1 MRVGFRWGTSLWR
14 CVQGRYESTV
24 RKKVDFCRKKQAC
37 WTITCETPTMSY
49 IPRRFALAFAFAA
62 LASVSAV
69 HAQITSWNAYSN
81 FYLSPTAAGWGGAT
95 SPSAAGAAWG
105 YYAANVNGFGFPTG
119 IGSYFTPTAAGSGS
133 QNLYQYSDVAP
144 IGAGTYVGTS
154 GWAATGG
161 AGFPYYGDTFS
172 WGSSLGRYDTPW
184 FGGAPG
190 FSQGL
195 TNLMWFQ
202 SGWLG
207 GGASEGIA
215 PVLTWKAPTNG
226 SFIFSGLFVSGDQ
239 AANSASVAIVDSLS
253 AVSLSRTVL
262 ANNSVQA
269 FSFTNSYNAGDVV
282 QFQVGNNFSGGNAV
296 GLQLD
301 VSVIPEPSTL
311 SLAGL
316 GVAAAA
322 LYRLR
327 RKRSC

>member
-1 MRVGFRWGTSLWR
+1 MTTSSR
-14 CVQGRYESTV
+14 N
-24 RKKVDFCRKKQAC
+24 
-37 WTITCETPTMSY
+37 
-49 IPRRFALAFAFAA
+49 AA
-62 LASVSAV
+62 LATFLAV
-69 HAQITSWNAYSN
+69 MLLAPFVQAQITSWNAYSD

-95 SPSAAGAAWG
+95 TPSAAGAAWG

-119 IGSYFTPTAAGSGS
+119 IGSYFTPTGAGTGS
-133 QNLYQYSDVAP
+133 VNMYQYSDVAP
-144 IGAGTYVGTS
+144 VGTGTYVGASSWTV
-154 GWAATGG
+154 TGG
-161 AGFPYYGDTFS
+161 AGFPAYGDTF

-190 FSQGL
+190 LSQGL

-207 GGASEGIA
+207 GGSSEGIA

-226 SFIFSGLFVSGDQ
+226 SFIFTGLFVSGDQ
-239 AANSASVAIVDSLS
+239 AANSAAVAIVDSLS
-253 AVSLSRTVL
+253 TVSLSRTVL

-322 LYRLR
+322 LYRFR

>member
-1 MRVGFRWGTSLWR
+1 MHADRQSAIY
-14 CVQGRYESTV
+14 C
-24 RKKVDFCRKKQAC
+24 
-37 WTITCETPTMSY
+37 TMS
-49 IPRRFALAFAFAA
+49 IPSCKTALAIF
-62 LASVSAV
+62 LAVVLATPFV
-69 HAQITSWNAYSN
+69 QAQITSWNAYN
-81 FYLSPTAAGWGGAT
+81 DFYLSPTAAGWGGAT
-95 SPSAAGAAWG
+95 TPSAAGAAWG

-119 IGSYFTPTAAGSGS
+119 IGSYFTPTGAGIGT
-133 QNLYQYSDVAP
+133 QNMYQYSDVAP
-144 IGAGTYVGTS
+144 IGAGTYVGAS

-161 AGFPYYGDTFS
+161 AGFPNYADTFG
-172 WGSSLGRYDTPW
+172 WGSSLGRYDSPW

-190 FSQGL
+190 LSQGL

-226 SFIFSGLFVSGDQ
+226 SFVFSGLFVSGDQ

-253 AVSLSRTVL
+253 AVSLSRAVL
-262 ANNSVQA
+262 ANNSIQA

-301 VSVIPEPSTL
+301 ISVVPEPSTV
-311 SLAGL
+311 SLAAFGI
-316 GVAAAA
+316 AAAA
-322 LYRLR
+322 LYGFR
-327 RKRSC
+327 RKRSH